1 MSLSTKGNWK
11 QLECVIELVV
21 ATAVAIAAA
30 AAAAP
35 PPMWMKDGSSNLIY
49 HSCFE
54 LFCVFDMVGTDF
66 LTARRLWRLYEI
78 TVCMNETATT
88 RNWVREKKERA
99 RKALNT
105 TSNMSIKLKKNTSS
119 YYFFHIYSFVCV
131 CFLCYYLI
139 LIVSPSLVRHT
150 LKLKHMHHALDS
162 AMYRACTPC
171 VCIFMYF
178 IWLTVENGHIRAMA
192 SLASPAVILIV
203 SFCNCL
209 QCFFIDICEKSTKY
223 EIALGVHVCERA
235 CVRVRPFHSICVICV
250 FCNRLPKS
258 CTHISNCCGF

>member
-21 ATAVAIAAA
+21 ATAVAIAA

-88 RNWVREKKERA
+88 RNWVREKKWTC
-99 RKALNT
+99 KKST
-105 TSNMSIKLKKNTSS
+105 KHHIKHEHKTEKKNTSS

-131 CFLCYYLI
+131 
-139 LIVSPSLVRHT
+139 
-150 LKLKHMHHALDS
+150 
-162 AMYRACTPC
+162 
-171 VCIFMYF
+171 
-178 IWLTVENGHIRAMA
+178 
-192 SLASPAVILIV
+192 
-203 SFCNCL
+203 
-209 QCFFIDICEKSTKY
+209 FF
-223 EIALGVHVCERA
+223 
-235 CVRVRPFHSICVICV
+235 CVIIW
-250 FCNRLPKS
+250 FLLS
-258 CTHISNCCGF
+258 LLLLWGTHSSTSTCTML

>member
-21 ATAVAIAAA
+21 ATAVAVAA

-54 LFCVFDMVGTDF
+54 LFCVFDMVGTDI

-131 CFLCYYLI
+131 FLCVIIWFL
-139 LIVSPSLVRHT
+139 LSLLLLWGTHSST
-150 LKLKHMHHALDS
+150 S
-162 AMYRACTPC
+162 TSTCT
-171 VCIFMYF
+171 M
-178 IWLTVENGHIRAMA
+178 L
-192 SLASPAVILIV
+192 
-203 SFCNCL
+203 
-209 QCFFIDICEKSTKY
+209 
-223 EIALGVHVCERA
+223 
-235 CVRVRPFHSICVICV
+235 
-250 FCNRLPKS
+250 
-258 CTHISNCCGF
+258 

>member
-131 CFLCYYLI
+131 FFFVLLFDSYCLSFSCEAHTQAHAPCSRLCDVPSVHSMCVHFYVFYLI
-139 LIVSPSLVRHT
+139 NGRKWAYSCNGIIGI
-150 LKLKHMHHALDS
+150 
-162 AMYRACTPC
+162 ACR
-171 VCIFMYF
+171 YF
-178 IWLTVENGHIRAMA
+178 
-192 SLASPAVILIV
+192 
-203 SFCNCL
+203 NC
-209 QCFFIDICEKSTKY
+209 
-223 EIALGVHVCERA
+223 
-235 CVRVRPFHSICVICV
+235 
-250 FCNRLPKS
+250 
-258 CTHISNCCGF
+258 